1 MKEVNQKQNIYSKIN
16 VVNILTNR
24 EITKLNSK
32 YYNSGLFLKQV
43 IVDKF
48 GNEIIEEKSKRRL
61 LGKKRERKAF
71 NYMNHFLYGYYGK
84 KEFDIL
90 NQNLKDM
97 KKLFEFDTKDKKC
110 TRKCLSNL
118 KDSLNKIKIDCEYM
132 ANKNSTIETEE
143 YQSVVLKYIAQFRQ
157 YITKDQ
163 YDFLYN
169 KWKNELLK
177 VKGTDLFN
185 FDKINNIEN
194 WKVSILKCF
203 KSEIVL
209 YAICNIYD
217 GIIKGSKFVI
227 EYNNKNELKSNEDN
241 GEKEEEKDYES
252 EENNGSFS
260 ESDLTEKTFDENMIN
275 S

>member
-1 MKEVNQKQNIYSKIN
+1 MKETIPKQNIYSK
-16 VVNILTNR
+16 VDFVNCLTDK
-24 EITKLNSK
+24 EISRLNNK
-32 YYNSGLFLKQV
+32 YLHYGLQMKQ
-43 IVDKF
+43 IKVDKF
-48 GNEIIEEKSKRRL
+48 GNEISKKQKI
-61 LGKKRERKAF
+61 LGKKRERKEY
-71 NYMNHFLYGYYGK
+71 NSLDKFLFGYYGQE
-84 KEFDIL
+84 EFYLL
-90 NQNLKDM
+90 NQNFEKEE
-97 KKLFEFDTKDKKC
+97 KKLFDFDPEDRIC
-110 TRKCLSNL
+110 TRKCLSHL
-118 KDSLNKIKIDCEYM
+118 KDSLNEIKIDCEYM

-227 EYNNKNELKSNEDN
+227 EYNNKNELKSNED
-241 GEKEEEKDYES
+241 GSEKEEEKDYES
-252 EENNGSFS
+252 EENNDSFS
-260 ESDLTEKTFDENMIN
+260 ESDITEKTFDENMIN